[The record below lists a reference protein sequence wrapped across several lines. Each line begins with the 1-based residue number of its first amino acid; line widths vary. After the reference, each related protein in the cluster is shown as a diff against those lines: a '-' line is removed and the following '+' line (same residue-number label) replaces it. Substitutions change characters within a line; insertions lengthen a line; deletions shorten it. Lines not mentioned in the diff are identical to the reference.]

1 MMFPAQSQ
9 IAAGLRYAGVI
20 ASSVSTV
27 VVGFGLLPADT
38 AHAIVD
44 AFQKLMSDLQPV
56 FGDLYVLGGLLFPII
71 AGVLVRMG
79 WKASSPKSQ
88 AAAVQSRNDQ
98 QVLTTN
104 ADLAK
109 DVPGV
114 KLVPASEITNISNE
128 RK

>member
-1 MMFPAQSQ
+1 MSFPAQSQ
-9 IAAGLRYAGVI
+9 IAAGLRYVGVI
-20 ASSVSTV
+20 ATTVSSVA
-27 VVGFGLLPADT
+27 VGFGIVPAET

-56 FGDLYVLGGLLFPII
+56 LGDLYVLAGLLGPVI
-71 AGVLVRMG
+71 AAFIVRMG
-79 WKASSPKSQ
+79 WKAASPKSQ
-88 AAAVQSRNDQ
+88 VASVQARSDA

-104 ADLAK
+104 VDLAK

-114 KLVPASEITNISNE
+114 KVVSSNEITDE